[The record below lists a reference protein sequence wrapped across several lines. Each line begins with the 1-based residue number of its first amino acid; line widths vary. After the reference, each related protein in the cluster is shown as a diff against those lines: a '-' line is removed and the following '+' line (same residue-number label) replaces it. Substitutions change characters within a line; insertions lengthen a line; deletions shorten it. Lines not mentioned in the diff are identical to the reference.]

1 MASPRYHEPRMAER
15 PILVIVGRPN
25 VGKSALFNRITGSRR
40 SIVGDQPGITRDRIL
55 LDAEWHGKKFRVT
68 DTGGMTFGDT
78 AEFPV
83 LINEQVRA
91 AVEQAS
97 RVVFV
102 VDGRGEATATD
113 QELADFLRRT
123 GRAVTVAVNKCDT
136 DRLNSQADAFFEL
149 GFGEPIPVSAEH
161 NRGMTD
167 LLAQA
172 TADFPESDEADHEPD
187 RFIRIAIIGRPN
199 TGKSTLLNR
208 LTGQGHSIVSPTAG
222 TTRDAVDAQV
232 TRDGVTFEFV
242 DTAGIRRKGKTTEL
256 TEKLS
261 VVMARRHLRMADVAL
276 LMMDAEEGVAG
287 LDATIAGYAQEEGRG
302 LILVVN
308 KWDLVTEQKQA
319 DFRQDVRDRL
329 RYLEYAPLVLIS
341 ALRGERTDSI
351 FPLVRKTYREWRK
364 RIPTAELNRFLERV
378 DFDRVTVPGFKKPRI
393 SYVTQPRTGPPT
405 FVFFNNRNDDFHFG
419 FERFLINQLRREY
432 GFEGSPIV
440 IKSKRKRRSSS

>member
-1 MASPRYHEPRMAER
+1 MTER
-15 PILVIVGRPN
+15 PILVIAGRPN
-25 VGKSALFNRITGSRR
+25 VGKSTLFNRITRSRR
-40 SIVGDQPGITRDRIL
+40 SIVGNEPGITRDRIL
-55 LDAEWHGKKFRVT
+55 LDAEWLGKKFRVT
-68 DTGGMTFGDT
+68 DTGGMTFGETD
-78 AEFPV
+78 EFPV

-97 RVVFV
+97 QIVFV

-113 QELADFLRRT
+113 QELADFLRRS
-123 GRAVTVAVNKCDT
+123 GRPVTVAVNKCDT
-136 DRLNSQADAFFEL
+136 DRLESQADAFFEL
-149 GFGEPIPVSAEH
+149 GFGEPVAISAEH
-161 NRGMTD
+161 DRGMTD

-172 TADFPESDEADHEPD
+172 TANFPASDEEEDSEPE
-187 RFIRIAIIGRPN
+187 RFIRVAIIGRPN

-208 LTGQGHSIVSPTAG
+208 LTGQDHSIVSPTAG
-222 TTRDAVDAQV
+222 TTRDAVDAQLR
-232 TRDGVTFEFV
+232 RDDVTFEFV
-242 DTAGIRRKGKTTEL
+242 DTAGMRRKGKTTEM

-261 VVMARRHLRMADVAL
+261 VVMARRHLRLADVAL
-276 LMMDAEEGVAG
+276 LMMDAEEGVTA

-308 KWDLVTEQKQA
+308 KWDLVTEKAQA
-319 DFRQDVRDRL
+319 VFRQDVRDRL

-351 FPLVRKTYREWRK
+351 FPLVRKTYREWRR
-364 RIPTAELNRFLERV
+364 RIPTSELNRFLERV

-405 FVFFNNRNDDFHFG
+405 FVFFNNRDEEFHFG

-432 GFEGSPIV
+432 GFEGTPIV
-440 IKSKRKRRSSS
+440 IKSKRKARSVR